1 MLLKLVCVLRMLCVF
16 RDSGKS
22 LDIFDEKLHPLSVS
36 MLIRFPQTQSESRTL
51 LPPGRQVNE
60 GLFLQASGFD

>member
-1 MLLKLVCVLRMLCVF
+1 MLLKLVCVLSMLCVF

-36 MLIRFPQTQSESRTL
+36 MLIRFPQTESKSLHFELIRKTGERRVI
-51 LPPGRQVNE
+51 PST
-60 GLFLQASGFD
+60 SGFD

>member
-1 MLLKLVCVLRMLCVF
+1 MFLSMLCVF

-36 MLIRFPQTQSESRTL
+36 MLIRFPQTQSESQHLAPIRKAGERRVI
-51 LPPGRQVNE
+51 PSSQW
-60 GLFLQASGFD
+60 F